1 VRNENVN
8 GSGIPIEGRMAVG
21 GPGVDTPSPSNAT
34 DNGGVIKPEVA
45 GFQARKPPPL
55 VKRSSVPK
63 SAGKGWDY
71 YRPAKPV
78 Y

>member
-1 VRNENVN
+1 
-8 GSGIPIEGRMAVG
+8 MAVG

-34 DNGGVIKPEVA
+34 DKGGVIKPEIA
-45 GFQARKPPPL
+45 GFEARKPPPL

-63 SAGKGWDY
+63 SADY
-71 YRPAKPV
+71 YRPADWVNGTPV